1 MLHIII
7 QIVNKNVTFENPN
20 IKIFFFW
27 IISENVTNCYNI
39 PLISKKARW
48 NKLELNSKEQKCF
61 DVINKVVNKELT
73 RKEAMFELNKS
84 RQKIYRLINIYYS
97 EGKNGFIHKNRGK
110 TSKNKIDRKI
120 IEELEQLYLNEYYDY
135 NFEAFY
141 DELQNKYNYKISYD
155 VILKEFKR
163 FQ

>member
-1 MLHIII
+1 M
-7 QIVNKNVTFENPN
+7 
-20 IKIFFFW
+20 
-27 IISENVTNCYNI
+27 
-39 PLISKKARW
+39 
-48 NKLELNSKEQKCF
+48 ELNSKEQKCF